1 MSRAPPRGGDSALGS
16 SLFARRRKPKAW
28 PPRARARADGRLA
41 SGERDGR
48 TDGRTEKR
56 RETGEPHPGDENRK
70 GRATRQRR
78 PRTGGTGRAAARD
91 GLRGGE
97 RGVRRRPRRP
107 ETAATEREEEEEE
120 EEEGRRREE
129 GVRTPCPRRSRLAR
143 ARQHG
148 TVPPRYPPADSR
160 PHGGGKAGGEARAS
174 PPFSPF
180 SLALSLSSPF
190 SRPSAALSTPSLA
203 LPRPPPPHPRR
214 GPGEDELRPSG
225 SLRERGATE
234 RSPSLHLG
242 GRRPCA
248 ATATT
253 TTTATT
259 TRAGPQA
266 RGSGPPRETL
276 PSPNRL
282 TAFPPGTGGTP
293 PPPPPPPPPAA
304 GNGPARRPQ
313 PRRRGGPR
321 TAIDRQA
328 TLRQA
333 TRGRAPGF
341 DRTST
346 RAKRKGKKRS
356 EKPTL
361 RRTAKRRGSP
371 RPRPPPPARGDAGLT
386 CRPSEAAQAP
396 GLGPASARRATR
408 RAPGTRGARRPAR
421 SRFHGTTRA
430 QHTHWGRA
438 AGGAAVGPRA
448 RRLPFGPLAAG
459 LAAARR
465 RAAGAA
471 GSLSFPGGLTPL
483 ETARDDDRA
492 AGAPSPPAGPL
503 PPGGPADGERAPPP
517 APEADA
523 TETRAGVA
531 SARGLPDGQAPPSPG
546 PHSRD
551 RRRRVAPPRPLASA
565 RARRK
570 AYGAE
575 PGGNARSPRFHA
587 ETGRGKRP
595 RGRPH
600 AFLRPTRG
608 REGRRRTRRA
618 GPGPGPPPATAG
630 ALRPTV
636 PAGGGHPSSGA
647 AAARH
652 GVARA
657 RGPPPTEGPP
667 DARPP
672 GGRAI
677 EPGGGRRPADGAA
690 GAFEEEGRRGER
702 GRTRGTRRRAR
713 ERPRQR
719 AEERARRTPAAA
731 TPRPR
736 KGRERA
742 LSAGVARYD
751 EASGSA
757 PAADRAAAASPPRP
771 GRGEGGAG
779 RPSPAR
785 RGYPRAL
792 RAAGTT
798 TTTTTT
804 TEGARPAAADTT
816 AGARRE

>member
-1 MSRAPPRGGDSALGS
+1 MI
-16 SLFARRRKPKAW
+16 
-28 PPRARARADGRLA
+28 
-41 SGERDGR
+41 
-48 TDGRTEKR
+48 
-56 RETGEPHPGDENRK
+56 N
-70 GRATRQRR
+70 
-78 PRTGGTGRAAARD
+78 
-91 GLRGGE
+91 
-97 RGVRRRPRRP
+97 V
-107 ETAATEREEEEEE
+107 
-120 EEEGRRREE
+120 
-129 GVRTPCPRRSRLAR
+129 
-143 ARQHG
+143 
-148 TVPPRYPPADSR
+148 
-160 PHGGGKAGGEARAS
+160 
-174 PPFSPF
+174 
-180 SLALSLSSPF
+180 
-190 SRPSAALSTPSLA
+190 
-203 LPRPPPPHPRR
+203 
-214 GPGEDELRPSG
+214 
-225 SLRERGATE
+225 
-234 RSPSLHLG
+234 
-242 GRRPCA
+242 
-248 ATATT
+248 
-253 TTTATT
+253 
-259 TRAGPQA
+259 
-266 RGSGPPRETL
+266 
-276 PSPNRL
+276 
-282 TAFPPGTGGTP
+282 
-293 PPPPPPPPPAA
+293 
-304 GNGPARRPQ
+304 
-313 PRRRGGPR
+313 
-321 TAIDRQA
+321 
-328 TLRQA
+328 

-465 RAAGAA
+465 RAAGAD

-785 RGYPRAL
+785 RGYPARA
-792 RAAGTT
+792 RAAVAPHRRPATPAAAAAAAAGTAAATAGRAEPPESLNRRPARRPPFGPRSGVWRRRGGNLGGGGEPPRRGALGTWPWGEGNDLHGPAGVPPPLPPSGERPPAGARPTSAAT
-798 TTTTTT
+798 TAASFSGPGVSLSSPALRPRGPPRLGPPRRRGDAARPPSAPRPRARARAPKRGPERP
-804 TEGARPAAADTT
+804 EGARPS
-816 AGARRE
+816 GARGAPLGPRAGTLAGPAKAPLPGAGRAGGAASSEPRRRPRHPLPRHFHIGRRRVPRPDGRPSLDGRSSEGRDGRASGRGRAEHPSLPAPGRLLARTEESRPRENSGRR